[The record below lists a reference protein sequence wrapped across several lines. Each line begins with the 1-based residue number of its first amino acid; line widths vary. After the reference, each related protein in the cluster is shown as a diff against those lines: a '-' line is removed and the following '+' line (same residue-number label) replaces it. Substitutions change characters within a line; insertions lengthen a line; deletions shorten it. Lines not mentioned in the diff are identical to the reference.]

1 MIKEN
6 LNKVLENIEKA
17 AKVSGRSPEDIT
29 LIGVSKTIAP
39 ENIQTLVDLGVK
51 NLGENKVQELV
62 SKMPVIKGDV
72 KWHLIGSL
80 QSNKI
85 KYIAGQV
92 FLIHSVDSIKLAEN
106 INKEAKKRDIT
117 IDILVE
123 INIGNE
129 ETKHGFFLEEAEKAI
144 EKISLLSNISI
155 RGLMCI
161 APFKEDPEE
170 NRPLF
175 RAMKALYDKYAKESP
190 HSIHMEYLSM
200 GMTNDYEIAIEEGS
214 NMVRIG
220 TGLFGK
226 RVYQK

>member
-17 AKVSGRSPEDIT
+17 AKRSGRSPKDIT

-106 INKEAKKRDIT
+106 INKEAKKRDIL

-129 ETKHGFFLEEAEKAI
+129 ETKHGFSLEEAEEAI

-155 RGLMCI
+155 KGLMCI

-170 NRPLF
+170 NRTLF
-175 RAMKALYDKYAKESP
+175 RTMKALYDKYAKEN
-190 HSIHMEYLSM
+190 HSHIHMEYLSM

>member
-6 LNKVLENIEKA
+6 LNHVLENIEKA
-17 AKVSGRSPEDIT
+17 AKASGRSSEDII

-39 ENIQTLVDLGVK
+39 ENIQTLVNLGVK

-62 SKMPVIKGDV
+62 TKMPVIKGDI

-92 FLIHSVDSIKLAEN
+92 FLIHSVDSIRLAEN
-106 INKEAKKRDIT
+106 ISKEAKKRNI
-117 IDILVE
+117 IMDILME

-129 ETKHGFFLEEAEKAI
+129 ETKHGFSFEEADDAI
-144 EKISLLSNISI
+144 DKISLLPNIAI
-155 RGLMCI
+155 KGLMCI
-161 APFKEDPEE
+161 APFRQDPEE

-175 RAMKALYDKYAKESP
+175 RSMKALYDKYTDKSP
-190 HSIHMEYLSM
+190 AVSMEYLSM
-200 GMTNDYEIAIEEGS
+200 GMTNDYAIAIEEGA

-220 TGLFGK
+220 TGLFGE
-226 RVYQK
+226 RVYNK